1 MIKFVKR
8 VLAGAEAAI
17 KNSDE
22 AYRKLILEETEFEK
36 LPEVGI
42 GLQGRVSGRAVHVPL
57 QSCAASLNKLK
68 LKIIFDES

>member
-1 MIKFVKR
+1 LIKFVKR

-36 LPEVGI
+36 EQMRLAGEI
-42 GLQGRVSGRAVHVPL
+42 SDKEKRL
-57 QSCAASLNKLK
+57 
-68 LKIIFDES
+68 